1 MNLNQYKTPIFDGI
15 KELEKKK
22 LVPLGIPGH
31 KGSKG
36 LPEMAE
42 FFGERVVNF
51 DVHECFKMLDKYS
64 QPTGIIKEAEK
75 LASEAY
81 GADHA
86 FFLINGTSSGIIAMI
101 MSVCKPN
108 EKIIIPRNAH
118 KSVITALIYSGAIPV
133 FIQPEINTGLGIAM
147 GITPKAVEDAIKENP
162 DAKAVL
168 IIHSTFYGAVSDI
181 KEISRIAH
189 ANNMAV
195 LVDEAHG
202 AHFKFHPELPGEAMT
217 LGADM
222 CAVSTHKT
230 GGSFVQSSILLLNNG
245 IITEKTV
252 RTYLNMINSTSA
264 SFLLL
269 TSLDIAR
276 KQLATEGEKILTNI
290 LEISRWA
297 RSEINK
303 IDGLYCYGRE
313 LIGTPGV
320 YDYDET
326 KIGICVKNLGLKGF
340 EVYDIL
346 LKKYN
351 IQVAISDM
359 YNVLAI
365 LSIGQ
370 TKENLKSLIKALK
383 DISVKYRKN
392 EKVKM
397 VDSVLTNPEIILSPR
412 DAFYSNKVSVKLD
425 DSVGKISGETVMAYP
440 PGIPIVV
447 SGERLTEDMVKYIS
461 MLQKENGVLHGLQ
474 DTTAEYINII
484 E

>member
-15 KELEKKK
+15 KELEGKK

-51 DVHECFKMLDKYS
+51 DVHECFKMLDRYS

-133 FIQPEINTGLGIAM
+133 FIQPEINTDLGIAM
-147 GITPKAVEDAIKENP
+147 GITPKAVEDAIKETP

-189 ANNMAV
+189 ANNIAV

-276 KQLATEGEKILTNI
+276 KQLATEGEKILTNV

-303 IDGLYCYGRE
+303 IEGLYCYGRE

-359 YNVLAI
+359 YNILAI

-370 TKENLKSLIKALK
+370 TKENLKSLIEALK
-383 DISVKYRKN
+383 DISMKYRKN

-412 DAFYSNKVSVKLD
+412 DAFYSNKTSVKLGD
-425 DSVGKISGETVMAYP
+425 AVGKISGETVMAYP

-447 SGERLTEDMVKYIS
+447 SGERLTEDMVQYIS